1 MKPWFLERDSRNMI
15 NSQAG
20 SKQAGFGVRF
30 VITYH
35 PKLINNSANYEKA
48 RTLIAPGWIC

>member
-1 MKPWFLERDSRNMI
+1 MLK
-15 NSQAG
+15 AG

-30 VITYH
+30 LITYH
-35 PKLINNSANYEKA
+35 PKLINDSANYEKA